1 MSQAEEQMRERRRF
15 VRRLA
20 LLNCAFV
27 RNLAFHRCGYF
38 SGDGR
43 GCLKDATEMGKTING
58 NFIDIAVLEW
68 SKVFAEW
75 NGHHHWRKIMRNDRE
90 RTAFRRNLLSALR
103 IGEAE
108 WNRFIGQVK
117 TYRDEFV
124 AHLDEGEIAHI
135 PDMELAFA
143 SAVFFHRYLHLQSP
157 HGTFESTHGLD
168 IPNYLEAYYEACR
181 READTYNATYAGRG
195 TVFATR
201 PHLEH

>member
-1 MSQAEEQMRERRRF
+1 MAETEEQMRERRRF

-27 RNLAFHRCGYF
+27 RNLAFHRCGYV

-43 GCLKDATEMGKTING
+43 GRLKDGTEMGKTING

-68 SKVFAEW
+68 SKLFAER
-75 NGHHHWRKIMRNDRE
+75 NGHHHWHKFMRNDQE
-90 RTAFRRNLLSALR
+90 RMAFLRDLLSALR

-108 WNRFIGQVK
+108 WRRFIGHVK

-135 PDMELAFA
+135 PDMGLAFA
-143 SAVFFHRYLHLQSP
+143 SAVFFHRYLHMQSP
-157 HGTFESTHGLD
+157 RGTFESMHGPDLPID
-168 IPNYLEAYYEACR
+168 LEAYYETCR
-181 READTYNATYAGRG
+181 READTYNATYTG
-195 TVFATR
+195 TVSVFATR
-201 PHLEH
+201 PHLEC